1 MEIRFDNQVAIVTG
15 AGNGLGRSHAL
26 ALAERGA
33 NVVVNDLGA
42 SRDGSGGSSEAALE
56 VVKLIK
62 ERGGNAIA
70 NGANIAKFDEVKLM
84 VDQAMEAWGR
94 VDILINNAGIL
105 RDKSFAKMN
114 LNDFDIVMDV
124 HLKGSVNCT
133 KAVWEIMREQEYG
146 RIVMTTSSSG
156 LYGNFGQSNYGA
168 AKMAVVGFMNTLVLE
183 GQKYGIKVNA
193 LAPAAATRMTTDLG
207 IDEDA
212 LNLMTPEAVTAG
224 LLTLCHK
231 DSPNRLILCAGAGGY
246 ASTQIYETE
255 GIILPPDEQTPEA
268 IMAQLDGVTDS
279 AGQKVYQSGAAQSE
293 KFVKKAMALLESPKR
308 RKTNLSKQNNA
319 Q

>member
-293 KFVKKAMALLESPKR
+293 KFVKKALALR
-308 RKTNLSKQNNA
+308 
-319 Q
+319 